1 MIDSHMAKLTFSPG
15 LFDLP
20 RDVAADLPIDLI
32 QQWAASDKTLAT
44 AQKLLA
50 PTLVR
55 GTLVSSDT
63 AGLSRLSRQK
73 ELIEVLALISQPKE
87 MVYGLGRTIGGQGAG
102 IWAAD
107 NTQMFYPDPISP
119 RDVVSCL
126 IEVQARLAGGPVH
139 IGIGAHYGSFYSIG
153 GGFYGA
159 EADFIE
165 QVAEDETAGGEIV
178 VSEAIADMLKSDAF
192 SLHYRDDLSDT
203 LQKVYRVLDGPGMPQ
218 VEPTD
223 FHYPIPFSELFY
235 QDLRTLYG
243 HLSASDI
250 LTDMNKKYLMSK
262 VVVLIEKE
270 SVSDTAPI
278 LHMLNDLA
286 LDAEMKMIAVKLLPV
301 YQGEEIKTIGSL
313 GIYIFDTLHDAL
325 AFSKGFRELLMV
337 HELRCSIGIDEGN
350 VLIFNLGQGRKDI
363 SGEPV
368 NIASKMAQDC
378 GKKGN
383 IYITERSLR
392 QESLPDCSAF
402 QFSVSGVDIC
412 GVQL

>member
-1 MIDSHMAKLTFSPG
+1 MAKLTFSPA

-32 QQWAASDKTLAT
+32 QEWAASDKTLAT
-44 AQKLLA
+44 AEKLLA

-87 MVYGLGRTIGGQGAG
+87 IVYGFGKAIGGQGAG
-102 IWAAD
+102 IWVAD

-119 RDVVSCL
+119 RDVLSCL
-126 IEVQARLAGGPVH
+126 IEVQRQLASGPVH
-139 IGIGAHYGSFYSIG
+139 IGIGAHYGNFYSLG

-178 VSEAIADMLKSDAF
+178 ISQTIADMLESDTF
-192 SLHYRDDLSDT
+192 SLHHRDDLADT
-203 LQKVYRVLDGPGMPQ
+203 LQKIYRVLDGPGRPDLK
-218 VEPTD
+218 PSD
-223 FHYPIPFSELFY
+223 FHYPIPFSEPFY

-243 HLSASDI
+243 HSSMSSI
-250 LTDMNKKYLMSK
+250 LPDLNKKYLMSK

-270 SVSDTAPI
+270 RVSDTAPL

-313 GIYIFDTLHDAL
+313 GIYIFENLTDAL

-350 VLIFNLGQGRKDI
+350 VLVFHLGQGRKDI

-378 GKKGN
+378 GEKGN
-383 IYITERSLR
+383 IYITERTLR
-392 QESLPDCSAF
+392 KQSIPDCSAF